1 MKRLAQSS
9 NIQTVRYYST
19 AVACRLQILAARPA
33 NPNRKKLG
41 KQQEKKEKKGH
52 YYSFI
57 LLDRYHER
65 AFLPLR
71 TASPAPPSERR

>member
-1 MKRLAQSS
+1 MQNPNQYLPNNTMKRLAQSS

-41 KQQEKKEKKGH
+41 KQQEKKEKKGPLL
-52 YYSFI
+52 FI
-57 LLDRYHER
+57 H
-65 AFLPLR
+65 
-71 TASPAPPSERR
+71 PARSVS